1 MAAFQSFVVCF
12 IVAFAVVV
20 SPTCAKLSPDFY
32 AKVCPKALPAIR
44 SVVQNAI
51 FREPR
56 NGASLLR
63 LHFHDCFVNGCD
75 GSVLLDDTA
84 NFTGEKTALPNLNSL
99 RAFDV
104 VDEIK
109 TAVNKACR
117 RNVVSC
123 ADILAVAARDSVDIL
138 GGSSYYYKVLLGR
151 RDARNASKND
161 ANNDIPS
168 PLLNFTQLLSNF
180 QAHGL
185 NLKDLVA
192 LSGSHTIGLARCIAF
207 RGRIYNDTNI
217 NPAFAA
223 SRQQQCPVT
232 GGDNNTEPLDA
243 TTKRFDTV
251 YFRSLI
257 KSKGL
262 LHSDQELFK
271 GKGSESDKLVQLY
284 STHPHNFA
292 RDFAASIIKMGNI
305 KPLTGNQGEVR
316 LNCRKVN

>member
-1 MAAFQSFVVCF
+1 
-12 IVAFAVVV
+12 
-20 SPTCAKLSPDFY
+20 
-32 AKVCPKALPAIR
+32 
-44 SVVQNAI
+44 
-51 FREPR
+51 
-56 NGASLLR
+56 
-63 LHFHDCFVNGCD
+63 
-75 GSVLLDDTA
+75 
-84 NFTGEKTALPNLNSL
+84 
-99 RAFDV
+99 
-104 VDEIK
+104 
-109 TAVNKACR
+109 
-117 RNVVSC
+117 
-123 ADILAVAARDSVDIL
+123 L

-168 PLLNFTQLLSNF
+168 PFFNFTQLLSNF

-192 LSGSHTIGLARCIAF
+192 LSGGHTIGLARCIAF

-232 GGDNNTEPLDA
+232 RGDNNTEPLDA
-243 TTKRFDTV
+243 TTTRFDTV

>member
-1 MAAFQSFVVCF
+1 
-12 IVAFAVVV
+12 
-20 SPTCAKLSPDFY
+20 
-32 AKVCPKALPAIR
+32 
-44 SVVQNAI
+44 
-51 FREPR
+51 
-56 NGASLLR
+56 
-63 LHFHDCFVNGCD
+63 
-75 GSVLLDDTA
+75 
-84 NFTGEKTALPNLNSL
+84 
-99 RAFDV
+99 
-104 VDEIK
+104 
-109 TAVNKACR
+109 
-117 RNVVSC
+117 
-123 ADILAVAARDSVDIL
+123 L

-168 PLLNFTQLLSNF
+168 PFFNFTQLLSNF

-185 NLKDLVA
+185 NLKDLA
-192 LSGSHTIGLARCIAF
+192 LSGGHTIGLARCIAF

-232 GGDNNTEPLDA
+232 RGDNNTEPLDA
-243 TTKRFDTV
+243 TTTRFDTV